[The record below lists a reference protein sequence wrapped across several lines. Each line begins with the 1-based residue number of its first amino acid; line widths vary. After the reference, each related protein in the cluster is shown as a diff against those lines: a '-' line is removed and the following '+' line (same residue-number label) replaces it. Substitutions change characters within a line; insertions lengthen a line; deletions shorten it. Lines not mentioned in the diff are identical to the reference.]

1 MLMIEKSYC
10 REIIAGLSS
19 KTPKALISE
28 DLWRIENNFFG
39 PYALC
44 GTQNRIMLDIGGR
57 SGLYSLTLALKNP
70 SHEVVIVER
79 DRTRREAITESVALA
94 SINNVIIFSSTN
106 EALSVLLDRSKLLG
120 IVRIDLEYFDKEI
133 ISVITDK
140 FKIDYLVGEF
150 SEDQANPLWL
160 HRKSREAAKAFH
172 WMNTHCGLPM
182 VGRAFNGPDVSVVVP
197 AYGVEKCLDQCLESL
212 VGQTLENIEI
222 LVVDDGAKDRSG
234 QIADEW
240 SKKDARVR
248 VIHQT
253 NSGCAASRSNGLKSA
268 KGMFIGFVDG
278 DDWVDPPMFQ
288 ALAESA
294 VRFTSDIAQCG
305 YRHFYQID
313 NTSEDEVERFSLNIR
328 LAEGQGLIE
337 DPKALIPMKPSI
349 WRRIYSR
356 RFIQDNELDFSKQ
369 LRRFDDTPFHF
380 MTLAL
385 AERVSV
391 INGCYYNYRQ
401 QRPGQDIGVSDERL
415 FVHFPIFKILK
426 EFVSQHYTADLE
438 GLLFKTQVAS
448 HYWASSI
455 IDRDIRK
462 IYLSAAKYDLFCD
475 TTALRVAEL
484 LKQLASMDS
493 RRAWWAR
500 SMWYR
505 AKSGERNWLSL
516 QNYSK

>member
-1 MLMIEKSYC
+1 MNS
-10 REIIAGLSS
+10 
-19 KTPKALISE
+19 
-28 DLWRIENNFFG
+28 DFG
-39 PYALC
+39 VP
-44 GTQNRIMLDIGGR
+44 I
-57 SGLYSLTLALKNP
+57 
-70 SHEVVIVER
+70 
-79 DRTRREAITESVALA
+79 
-94 SINNVIIFSSTN
+94 
-106 EALSVLLDRSKLLG
+106 
-120 IVRIDLEYFDKEI
+120 
-133 ISVITDK
+133 
-140 FKIDYLVGEF
+140 
-150 SEDQANPLWL
+150 
-160 HRKSREAAKAFH
+160 
-172 WMNTHCGLPM
+172 

-234 QIADEW
+234 LIADEW
-240 SKKDARVR
+240 SRKDARVR
-248 VIHQT
+248 VIHQS

-278 DDWVDPPMFQ
+278 DDWVDPPMYQ

-313 NTSEDEVERFSLNIR
+313 NTSEDEYERFCFDISI
-328 LAEGQGLIE
+328 AEGEGVIK
-337 DPKALIPMKPSI
+337 DPKSLIPMKPSI

-356 RFIQDNELDFSKQ
+356 KFIQDNELDFSKQ

-401 QRPGQDIGVSDERL
+401 QRPGQDISVSDERL

-426 EFVSQHYTADLE
+426 EFVRQYHTAELE
-438 GLLFKTQVAS
+438 GILFKTQVAS

-462 IYLSAAKYDLFCD
+462 KYLSAAKYDMFCD
-475 TTALRVAEL
+475 RTALRLVEL
-484 LKQLASMDS
+484 LRQLSAMDS

-500 SMWYR
+500 SMCLR
-505 AKSGERNWLSL
+505 AKSGERDWLAL